1 MAAPV
6 GPVPTLAPAAEVP
19 VPGVEPI
26 PPYVP
31 PRSPNPTVASAQDI
45 QAAVVAGNV
54 DQAAQLIAQSVS
66 AGHADVVAAA
76 TALAVNA
83 KTLPAFTQAS
93 SLAVT
98 KYGASAAAVAA
109 ALSNA
114 SGRGALGACCA
125 LAGQPG
131 GGVPPVAAGC
141 PAQG

>member
-1 MAAPV
+1 MAAPPGV
-6 GPVPTLAPAAEVP
+6 EPVPAPVRPVPSLAPTAEVP

-26 PPYVP
+26 PAYVP

-45 QAAVVAGNV
+45 QAAVAAGNV

-66 AGHADVVAAA
+66 SGHADVVAAA

-83 KTLPAFTQAS
+83 GTLPAFTQAC

-109 ALSNA
+109 ALSNVG
-114 SGRGALGACCA
+114 GRACRE
-125 LAGQPG
+125 GSRFNRPG
-131 GGVPPVAAGC
+131 LVAWA
-141 PAQG
+141 A